1 MLRILHSADWQLGAR
16 FSQFSTHGIRLR
28 ESRLETLQRTL
39 QLAATRE
46 VDAFLIAG
54 DLFEDN
60 QVDDGLVAATLDLFR
75 VHTAFP
81 IYILP
86 GNHDPH
92 TGPDSVWQR
101 KAFLSAPAHVHV
113 LRDAGVIDL
122 GGNARLLAA
131 PLHQK
136 QSTTDPSL
144 KLVDLAAGLPA
155 DVIKIGV
162 THGALAIESRHQP
175 NDFPI
180 ALHAATRA
188 GLDYLAVGHWHNWL
202 ADTDDGRIVMPGTP
216 EPDRFGNDDS
226 GHVALV
232 EIDGPGRAP
241 RVEKLP
247 VATLAWHALTFD
259 FLNPEAS
266 RATLAATLAELS
278 ASAARTVLRVTLTG
292 TASPS
297 ALAEVRNE
305 LTPTLA
311 AFLIGQIRDDTRVAL
326 TPAELADL
334 QIRHPILAQVLADI
348 DRLETFAGGT
358 PSSSPSPTSNFRS
371 EIISP
376 TASSAPL
383 TLAEAQ
389 TLLASARIDLTQLTS
404 EWFVRLRQTLLQTLR
419 EVSS

>member
-39 QLAATRE
+39 KLAETRE
-46 VDAFLIAG
+46 VDVFLIAG

-122 GGNARLLAA
+122 GGNARLLAS

-202 ADTDDGRIVMPGTP
+202 TDTDDGRIVMPGTP

-232 EIDGPGRAP
+232 EIDAPGQAP

-266 RATLAATLAELS
+266 RAALSATLAELS

-292 TASPS
+292 TASPAS
-297 ALAEVRNE
+297 LAEVRDW
-305 LTPTLA
+305 LTPALA
-311 AFLIGQIRDDTRVAL
+311 SFLIGQIRDDTRVAL
-326 TPAELADL
+326 TPTELADL

-348 DRLETFAGGT
+348 DRLEAFAGGNV
-358 PSSSPSPTSNFRS
+358 PVSSDSQISNLKS
-371 EIISP
+371 QIDG
-376 TASSAPL
+376 ASGAVPL